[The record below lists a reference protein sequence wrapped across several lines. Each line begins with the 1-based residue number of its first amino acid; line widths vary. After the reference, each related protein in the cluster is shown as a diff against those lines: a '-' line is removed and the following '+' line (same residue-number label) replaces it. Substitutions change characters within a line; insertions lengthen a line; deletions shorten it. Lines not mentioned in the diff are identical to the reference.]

1 MTTKNP
7 IRRDLERQV
16 FNTYLSPNPSKDNVE
31 WLDSE
36 GYKTFLKHWEK
47 LLKYYR
53 NGETPFISVDVLL
66 VYHWYMGLFDEMS
79 VESVGEQIAYD
90 KAMQAKKHLQY
101 DFDEIIRHA
110 LYAMNNLDDVV
121 CW

>member
-36 GYKTFLKHWEK
+36 EYKTFLKHWEK

-53 NGETPFISVDVLL
+53 NGETPFISVDILL
-66 VYHWYMGLFDEMS
+66 VYHWYLGLFGEMS
-79 VESVGEQIAYD
+79 VESVGGQIAYN
-90 KAMQAKKHLQY
+90 KAMQAKKHL
-101 DFDEIIRHA
+101 
-110 LYAMNNLDDVV
+110 
-121 CW
+121 

>member
-36 GYKTFLKHWEK
+36 GYKTFLKHWE
-47 LLKYYR
+47 
-53 NGETPFISVDVLL
+53 N
-66 VYHWYMGLFDEMS
+66 LFD
-79 VESVGEQIAYD
+79 G
-90 KAMQAKKHLQY
+90 HP
-101 DFDEIIRHA
+101 
-110 LYAMNNLDDVV
+110 
-121 CW
+121 